1 MSSTQP
7 SARGSRRTT
16 FFGVAVLA
24 GLVLGALLGFVAKQA
39 EVSWLAT
46 TLSRIGEVFVSLVQF
61 TVIPLVFTAIVV
73 GITSLRGLGG
83 PGTAARL
90 GGRTLLWFAVTSLIA
105 VLIGIAVGVIGNIGT
120 GVRVTPSEDAVANI
134 AERSP
139 GDWWAFVQSIVPTN
153 VFSAFSEGNVLQVVF
168 IALLVGGAAYA
179 LGDRASVFV
188 NVNRAAFEIIQKVL
202 GWIIWLAPIGVLGL
216 LGNAFA
222 SYGNEFFAPLL
233 SLIVA
238 VYVGCA
244 LVLFVVYPL
253 LLRFAGGVNPLT
265 FFRKSWTALQFA
277 FVSQSSG
284 ATLPL
289 SRQAAVNLGVP
300 RGYASFAVPL
310 GTTTK
315 MDGCAAVFP
324 AVTTIFIANLNGIAL
339 SFGDYVLIVLVA
351 VFGSLATAGTTGWY
365 TMLTLTLAAVNL
377 PAEVIA
383 TGVAIVFAVNPILDM
398 MRTAT
403 NVAGQITVP
412 VLVARGTGILD
423 EDALHARTDVPLVD
437 DDADTDT
444 DTDGRERTPDTGK
457 EDTGKD
463 RVPANA

>member
-1 MSSTQP
+1 MSTTQAATQAERP
-7 SARGSRRTT
+7 RSRRNTI
-16 FFGVAVLA
+16 FGLAVLA

-39 EVSWLAT
+39 DIAWLAT

-73 GITSLRGLGG
+73 GITSLRHLGG
-83 PGTAARL
+83 PRTAAQL
-90 GGRTLLWFAVTSLIA
+90 GGRTLAWFAITSLIA
-105 VLIGIAVGVIGNIGT
+105 VIIGIVIGLVGNLGS
-120 GVRVTPSEDAVANI
+120 GVRVSPSKEAVATI

-139 GDWWAFVQSIVPTN
+139 GDWWAFVQSIVPSN
-153 VFSAFSEGNVLQVVF
+153 LFSAFSEGNVLQVVF
-168 IALLVGGAAYA
+168 IALLVGGAAYV
-179 LGDRASVFV
+179 LGDRAKTFV
-188 NVNRAAFEIIQKVL
+188 DVNRAAFDIIQKVL
-202 GWIIWLAPIGVLGL
+202 GWIIWLAPLGVLGL

-222 SYGNEFFAPLL
+222 SYGNEFFAPLI
-233 SLIVA
+233 SLIAA
-238 VYVGCA
+238 VYLGCA
-244 LVLFVVYPL
+244 LVLFGVYPL
-253 LLRFAGGVNPLT
+253 LLRFVGRVNPLT
-265 FFRKSWTALQFA
+265 FYRKSWTALQFA

-315 MDGCAAVFP
+315 MDGCAALFP
-324 AVTTIFIANLNGIAL
+324 AITTIFIANLNGITL

-351 VFGSLATAGTTGWY
+351 VFGSLATAGTTGWF

-398 MRTAT
+398 ARTAT

-423 EDALHARTDVPLVD
+423 EDALHDRNDLPLLD
-437 DDADTDT
+437 DDTAAEPEPEPTT
-444 DTDGRERTPDTGK
+444 EK
-457 EDTGKD
+457 
-463 RVPANA
+463 VPANA

>member
-1 MSSTQP
+1 MSTTT
-7 SARGSRRTT
+7 RSRRHTV
-16 FFGVAVLA
+16 FGLAVLA

-39 EVSWLAT
+39 DVSWLAT
-46 TLSRIGEVFVSLVQF
+46 TLSRIGETFVSLVQF

-83 PGTAARL
+83 PKTAAQL
-90 GGRTLLWFAVTSLIA
+90 GGRTLLWFAITSLIA
-105 VLIGIAVGVIGNIGT
+105 VLIGIAVGTIGNIGS

-153 VFSAFSEGNVLQVVF
+153 VFSAFSEGNILQVVF

-179 LGDRASVFV
+179 LGDRARVFV
-188 NVNRAAFEIIQKVL
+188 DFNRAAFDIIQKVL

-244 LVLFVVYPL
+244 LVLFVVYPI
-253 LLRFAGGVNPLT
+253 LLRFVGRINPLT

-300 RGYASFAVPL
+300 RAYASFAVPL

-324 AVTTIFIANLNGIAL
+324 AATTIFIANLNGITL
-339 SFGDYVLIVLVA
+339 SFGDYLLIVLVA
-351 VFGSLATAGTTGWY
+351 VFGSLATAGTTGWF

-383 TGVAIVFAVNPILDM
+383 TGVAIVFAINPILDM

-412 VLVARGTGILD
+412 ILVSRGTGILD
-423 EDALHARTDVPLVD
+423 DEALHAPTDLPLVD
-437 DDADTDT
+437 DETEE
-444 DTDGRERTPDTGK
+444 ERA
-457 EDTGKD
+457 EESEKD
-463 RVPANA
+463 KVPA

>member
-1 MSSTQP
+1 MSTTT
-7 SARGSRRTT
+7 RSRRHTV
-16 FFGVAVLA
+16 FGLAVLA
-24 GLVLGALLGFVAKQA
+24 GLVLGALLGIIAKQA

-46 TLSRIGEVFVSLVQF
+46 TLSRIGEIFVSLVQF

-73 GITSLRGLGG
+73 GITSLRRLGG
-83 PGTAARL
+83 PRTAAQL
-90 GGRTLLWFAVTSLIA
+90 GGRTLLWFAITSLIA
-105 VLIGIAVGVIGNIGT
+105 VLIGIAVASIGNIGS

-139 GDWWAFVQSIVPTN
+139 GDWWAFIQSIVPTN
-153 VFSAFSEGNVLQVVF
+153 VFSAFSEGNILQVVF
-168 IALLVGGAAYA
+168 IALLVGGAAYV
-179 LGDRASVFV
+179 LGDRASTFV
-188 NVNRAAFEIIQKVL
+188 NFNKAAFDIIQKVL

-222 SYGNEFFAPLL
+222 SYGNEFFAPLI

-244 LVLFVVYPL
+244 LVLFVVYPV
-253 LLRFAGGVNPLT
+253 LLRFVGRINPLT

-324 AVTTIFIANLNGIAL
+324 AATTIFIANLNGITL

-351 VFGSLATAGTTGWY
+351 VFGSLATAGTTGWF

-383 TGVAIVFAVNPILDM
+383 TGVATVFAINPILDM

-412 VLVARGTGILD
+412 ILVARSTGTLD
-423 EDALHARTDVPLVD
+423 DDVLNAPTDVLL
-437 DDADTDT
+437 ADNDEA
-444 DTDGRERTPDTGK
+444 DEPA
-457 EDTGKD
+457 ELSEKD
-463 RVPANA
+463 KVPANA

>member
-1 MSSTQP
+1 MSTTT
-7 SARGSRRTT
+7 RSRKHT

-24 GLVLGALLGFVAKQA
+24 GLVLGALLGFIAKQGD
-39 EVSWLAT
+39 VSWLAT
-46 TLSRIGEVFVSLVQF
+46 TLSRIGDVFVSLVQF

-73 GITSLRGLGG
+73 GITSLRRLGG
-83 PGTAARL
+83 GRTAVQL
-90 GGRTLLWFAVTSLIA
+90 GGRTLLWFGITSLIA
-105 VLIGIAVGVIGNIGT
+105 VLIGIAVAAIGNIGS

-134 AERSP
+134 AERAP
-139 GDWWAFVQSIVPTN
+139 GDWWAFIQSIVPTN
-153 VFSAFSEGNVLQVVF
+153 VFSAFTEGNVLQVVF

-179 LGDRASVFV
+179 LGDRAGVFV
-188 NVNRAAFEIIQKVL
+188 NFNRAAFDIIQKVL

-222 SYGNEFFAPLL
+222 SYGNEFFQPLI

-244 LVLFVVYPL
+244 LVLFVVYPV
-253 LLRFAGGVNPLT
+253 LLRFVGKVSPLA

-300 RGYASFAVPL
+300 RGFASFAVPL

-324 AVTTIFIANLNGIAL
+324 AATTVFIANLNGIAL
-339 SFGDYVLIVLVA
+339 SFGDYLLIVLVA
-351 VFGSLATAGTTGWY
+351 VFGSLATAGTTGWF

-377 PAEVIA
+377 PANVIA
-383 TGVAIVFAVNPILDM
+383 TGVAIVFAINPILDM

-403 NVAGQITVP
+403 NVAGQIAVP
-412 VLVARGTGILD
+412 VLVARSTGILD
-423 EDALHARTDVPLVD
+423 DEALRSSADLPLLD
-437 DDADTDT
+437 DDATD
-444 DTDGRERTPDTGK
+444 DEPK
-457 EDTGKD
+457 EESDDDRPAESGKD
-463 RVPANA
+463 KVPANA

>member
-1 MSSTQP
+1 MSTTPASQ
-7 SARGSRRTT
+7 RESRRPKKNTV
-16 FFGVAVLA
+16 FGVAVLA
-24 GLVLGALLGFVAKQA
+24 GLVLGALLGFIAKQA
-39 EVSWLAT
+39 DVSWLAT

-73 GITSLRGLGG
+73 GITSLRRLGG
-83 PGTAARL
+83 PRTAAQL
-90 GGRTLLWFAVTSLIA
+90 GGRTLLWFAITSLIA
-105 VLIGIAVGVIGNIGT
+105 VLIGIVIGTVGNLGS
-120 GVRVTPSEDAVANI
+120 GVRVTPSADAVANI

-139 GDWWAFVQSIVPTN
+139 GDWWAFIQSIVPTN
-153 VFSAFSEGNVLQVVF
+153 LFSAFSEGNVLQVVF
-168 IALLVGGAAYA
+168 IALLIGTAAYA
-179 LGDRASVFV
+179 LGERATVFV
-188 NVNRAAFEIIQKVL
+188 NVNRAAFDIIQKVL

-222 SYGNEFFAPLL
+222 SYGNEFFAPLI

-238 VYVGCA
+238 VYLGCA
-244 LVLFVVYPL
+244 LVLFGVYPL
-253 LLRFAGGVNPLT
+253 LLRFVGRINPLT
-265 FFRKSWTALQFA
+265 FYRKAWTALQFA

-315 MDGCAAVFP
+315 MDGCAAIFP
-324 AVTTIFIANLNGIAL
+324 AITTIFIANLNGIAL

-351 VFGSLATAGTTGWY
+351 VFGSLATAGTTGWF

-383 TGVAIVFAVNPILDM
+383 TGVAIVFAINPILDM
-398 MRTAT
+398 ARTAT

-412 VLVARGTGILD
+412 ILVSRSTGILD
-423 EDALHARTDVPLVD
+423 EDALHDRNDLPLLD
-437 DDADTDT
+437 NDTADTADPA
-444 DTDGRERTPDTGK
+444 DEQPAEEK
-457 EDTGKD
+457 ET
-463 RVPANA
+463 VPA

>member
-1 MSSTQP
+1 MSTTTRNRKH
-7 SARGSRRTT
+7 ALFGS
-16 FFGVAVLA
+16 AVLA
-24 GLVLGALLGFVAKQA
+24 GLLLGALLGFVAKQA

-73 GITSLRGLGG
+73 GITSLRRLGG
-83 PGTAARL
+83 PRTAARL
-90 GGRTLLWFAVTSLIA
+90 GGRTLLWFGTTSLIA
-105 VLIGIAVGVIGNIGT
+105 VLIGIAIGTIGNLGS
-120 GVRVTPSEDAVANI
+120 GVRVTPSDDAVANI
-134 AERSP
+134 AERAQ

-153 VFSAFSEGNVLQVVF
+153 VFTAFTEGNVLQVVF
-168 IALLVGGAAYA
+168 LALLVGGAAYA
-179 LGDRASVFV
+179 LGDRAAVFV
-188 NVNRAAFEIIQKVL
+188 NVNRAAFDIIQKVL

-222 SYGNEFFAPLL
+222 SYGNEFFQPLI

-253 LLRFAGGVNPLT
+253 LLRFVGRISPLT

-300 RGYASFAVPL
+300 RAYASFAVPL

-315 MDGCAAVFP
+315 MDGCAAIFP

-339 SFGDYVLIVLVA
+339 SFGDYLLIVLVA
-351 VFGSLATAGTTGWY
+351 VFGSLATAGTTGWF

-383 TGVAIVFAVNPILDM
+383 TGVAIVFAINPILDM

-412 VLVARGTGILD
+412 VLVARSSGILD
-423 EDALHARTDVPLVD
+423 DEALRSSGDLPLLD
-437 DDADTDT
+437 DDVAT
-444 DTDGRERTPDTGK
+444 EPD
-457 EDTGKD
+457 EDTATEKPAAPGKD
-463 RVPANA
+463 KVPANA

>member
-1 MSSTQP
+1 MSTTQ
-7 SARGSRRTT
+7 ASRRNTV
-16 FFGVAVLA
+16 FGLAVLA

-73 GITSLRGLGG
+73 GITSLRHLGG
-83 PGTAARL
+83 PRTAARL
-90 GGRTLLWFAVTSLIA
+90 GGRTLLWFGITSLIA
-105 VLIGIAVGVIGNIGT
+105 VTIGIVIGVVGNLGS
-120 GVRVTPSEDAVANI
+120 GVRVTPSEEAVANI

-153 VFSAFSEGNVLQVVF
+153 LFSAFSEGNVLQVVF

-179 LGDRASVFV
+179 LGDRAGAFV
-188 NVNRAAFEIIQKVL
+188 NVNRAAFDIIQKVL
-202 GWIIWLAPIGVLGL
+202 GWIIWLAPLGVLGL

-222 SYGNEFFAPLL
+222 SYGNEFFRPLL
-233 SLIVA
+233 SLIIA
-238 VYVGCA
+238 VYLGCA
-244 LVLFVVYPL
+244 LVLFGVYPL
-253 LLRFAGGVNPLT
+253 LLRFVGRINPLT
-265 FFRKSWTALQFA
+265 FYRKAWTALQFA

-315 MDGCAAVFP
+315 MDGCAALFP
-324 AVTTIFIANLNGIAL
+324 AITTIFIANLNGITL
-339 SFGDYVLIVLVA
+339 SFGDYALIVLVA
-351 VFGSLATAGTTGWY
+351 VFGSLATAGTTGWF

-383 TGVAIVFAVNPILDM
+383 TGVAIVFAINPILDM
-398 MRTAT
+398 ARTAT
-403 NVAGQITVP
+403 NVAGQIAVP
-412 VLVARGTGILD
+412 VLVARSTGLLD
-423 EDALHARTDVPLVD
+423 DDVLNNRGDLPLLD
-437 DDADTDT
+437 DDAEQQVAA
-444 DTDGRERTPDTGK
+444 REEEKT
-457 EDTGKD
+457 
-463 RVPANA
+463 PANA

>member
-1 MSSTQP
+1 M
-7 SARGSRRTT
+7 
-16 FFGVAVLA
+16 FGLAVLA

-39 EVSWLAT
+39 DVSWLAT
-46 TLSRIGEVFVSLVQF
+46 TLSRIGETFVSLVQF

-83 PGTAARL
+83 PKTAAQL
-90 GGRTLLWFAVTSLIA
+90 GGRTLLWFAITSLIA
-105 VLIGIAVGVIGNIGT
+105 VLIGIAVGTIGNIGS

-153 VFSAFSEGNVLQVVF
+153 VFSAFSEGNILQVVF

-179 LGDRASVFV
+179 LGDRARVFV
-188 NVNRAAFEIIQKVL
+188 DFNRAAFDIIQKVL

-244 LVLFVVYPL
+244 LVLFVVYPI
-253 LLRFAGGVNPLT
+253 LLRFVGRINPLT

-300 RGYASFAVPL
+300 RAYASFAVPL

-324 AVTTIFIANLNGIAL
+324 AATTIFIANLNGITL
-339 SFGDYVLIVLVA
+339 SFGDYLLIVLVA
-351 VFGSLATAGTTGWY
+351 VFGSLATAGTTGWF

-383 TGVAIVFAVNPILDM
+383 TGVAIVFAINPILDM

-412 VLVARGTGILD
+412 ILVSRGTGILD
-423 EDALHARTDVPLVD
+423 DEALHAPTDLPLVD
-437 DDADTDT
+437 DETEE
-444 DTDGRERTPDTGK
+444 ERA
-457 EDTGKD
+457 EESEKD
-463 RVPANA
+463 KVPA

>member
-1 MSSTQP
+1 MSTTQAQRP
-7 SARGSRRTT
+7 RSRRNTV
-16 FFGVAVLA
+16 FGLAVLA
-24 GLVLGALLGFVAKQA
+24 GLVLGALLGFIAKQA

-73 GITSLRGLGG
+73 GITSLRRLGG
-83 PGTAARL
+83 PRTAAQL
-90 GGRTLLWFAVTSLIA
+90 GGRTLVWFAITSLIA
-105 VLIGIAVGVIGNIGT
+105 VLIGIAIGTIGNLGS
-120 GVRVTPSEDAVANI
+120 GVRVTPSEEAVANI
-134 AERSP
+134 AQRSP

-153 VFSAFSEGNVLQVVF
+153 LFSAFSEGNVLQVVF
-168 IALLVGGAAYA
+168 IALLIGTAAYA
-179 LGDRASVFV
+179 LGERATVFV
-188 NVNRAAFEIIQKVL
+188 NVNRAAFDIIQKVL

-222 SYGNEFFAPLL
+222 SYGNEFFAPLI

-238 VYVGCA
+238 VYLGCA
-244 LVLFVVYPL
+244 LVLFGVYPL
-253 LLRFAGGVNPLT
+253 LLRFVGRINPLT
-265 FFRKSWTALQFA
+265 FYRKAWTALQFA

-315 MDGCAAVFP
+315 MDGCAAIFP
-324 AVTTIFIANLNGIAL
+324 AITTIFIANLNGIAL
-339 SFGDYVLIVLVA
+339 SFGDYALIVLVA
-351 VFGSLATAGTTGWY
+351 VFGSLATAGTTGWF

-383 TGVAIVFAVNPILDM
+383 TGVAIVFAINPILDM
-398 MRTAT
+398 ARTAT

-412 VLVARGTGILD
+412 ILVSRSTGILD
-423 EDALHARTDVPLVD
+423 EDALHDRNDLPLLEND
-437 DDADTDT
+437 TADTADEQPAEKQET
-444 DTDGRERTPDTGK
+444 
-457 EDTGKD
+457 
-463 RVPANA
+463 VPA

>member
-1 MSSTQP
+1 MSTTTQP
-7 SARGSRRTT
+7 RSRRNTV
-16 FFGVAVLA
+16 FGVAVLA

-46 TLSRIGEVFVSLVQF
+46 TLSRIGEIFVSLVQF

-73 GITSLRGLGG
+73 GITSLRRLGG
-83 PGTAARL
+83 PRTAARL
-90 GGRTLLWFAVTSLIA
+90 GGRTLLWFAITSLIA
-105 VLIGIAVGVIGNIGT
+105 VLIGIAVGTIGNLGS

-134 AERSP
+134 AERAP

-153 VFSAFSEGNVLQVVF
+153 VFSAFAEGEILQVVF

-179 LGDRASVFV
+179 LGDRASAFV
-188 NVNRAAFEIIQKVL
+188 SFNRAAFDIIQKVL

-222 SYGNEFFAPLL
+222 SYGNEFFQPLI

-244 LVLFVVYPL
+244 LVLFVVYPI
-253 LLRFAGGVNPLT
+253 LLRFVGKINPLT

-300 RGYASFAVPL
+300 RGFASFAVPL

-351 VFGSLATAGTTGWY
+351 TFGSLATAGTTGWF

-383 TGVAIVFAVNPILDM
+383 TGVAIVFAINPILDM

-412 VLVARGTGILD
+412 ILVARGDGILD
-423 EDALHARTDVPLVD
+423 DEVLNGPSSAPLL
-437 DDADTDT
+437 DTA
-444 DTDGRERTPDTGK
+444 PDT
-457 EDTGKD
+457 EPEPTESEKD
-463 RVPANA
+463 AKVPANA

>member
-1 MSSTQP
+1 MSTTQP
-7 SARGSRRTT
+7 RSRRNT

-46 TLSRIGEVFVSLVQF
+46 TLSRIGEIFVSLVQF

-83 PGTAARL
+83 GRTAAAL
-90 GGRTLLWFAVTSLIA
+90 GGRTLMWFGITSLIA
-105 VLIGIAVGVIGNIGT
+105 VLIGIAIGTIGNLGS
-120 GVRVTPSEDAVANI
+120 GVRVTPSEEALANI
-134 AERSP
+134 AERAP
-139 GDWWAFVQSIVPTN
+139 GDWWAFIQSIVPSN
-153 VFSAFSEGNVLQVVF
+153 VFTAFSEGNVLQVVF
-168 IALLVGGAAYA
+168 LALLVGGAAYV
-179 LGDRASVFV
+179 LGDRAQAFV
-188 NVNRAAFEIIQKVL
+188 AVNRAFFDIIQKVL

-222 SYGNEFFAPLL
+222 SYGNEFFAPLI

-244 LVLFVVYPL
+244 LVLFGVYPL
-253 LLRFAGGVNPLT
+253 LLRFVGRINPLT
-265 FFRKSWTALQFA
+265 FYRKAWTALQFA

-300 RGYASFAVPL
+300 RAYASFAVPL

-315 MDGCAAVFP
+315 MDGCAALFP
-324 AVTTIFIANLNGIAL
+324 AITTIFIANLNGIAL

-351 VFGSLATAGTTGWY
+351 VFGSLATAGTTGWF

-383 TGVAIVFAVNPILDM
+383 TGVAVVFAINPILDM
-398 MRTAT
+398 ARTAT

-412 VLVARGTGILD
+412 VLVSRSTGILD
-423 EDALHARTDVPLVD
+423 EDALHDRNDVPLLD
-437 DDADTDT
+437 EDTTDT
-444 DTDGRERTPDTGK
+444 AEEK
-457 EDTGKD
+457 EK
-463 RVPANA
+463 VSV

>member
-1 MSSTQP
+1 MSTSTTAP
-7 SARGSRRTT
+7 KPRSRRNTI
-16 FFGVAVLA
+16 FGLAILA
-24 GLVLGALLGFVAKQA
+24 GLLLGALLGFIAKQG
-39 EVSWLAT
+39 EISWLAT

-61 TVIPLVFTAIVV
+61 TVVPLVFTAIVV

-83 PGTAARL
+83 ARTAARL
-90 GGRTLLWFAVTSLIA
+90 GGKTLLWFAITSLIA
-105 VLIGIAVGVIGNIGT
+105 VLIGIAIGAVGNLGS
-120 GVRVTPSEDAVANI
+120 GVSIKPSEEALADI
-134 AERSP
+134 ASRDS
-139 GDWWAFVQSIVPTN
+139 GDWWAFVQSIVPDN
-153 VFSAFSEGNVLQVVF
+153 LFSAFTEGEILQVVF
-168 IALLVGGAAYA
+168 IALLIGAAAYA
-179 LGDRASVFV
+179 LGDRATAFV
-188 NVNRAAFEIIQKVL
+188 NVNQAAFDIIQKVL
-202 GWIIWLAPIGVLGL
+202 GWIIWLAPLGVLGL

-222 SYGNEFFAPLL
+222 SYGNEFFQPLL

-244 LVLFVVYPL
+244 LVLFVVYPI
-253 LLRFAGGVNPLT
+253 LLRFVGRTSPIT

-300 RGYASFAVPL
+300 RSYASFALPL

-324 AVTTIFIANLNGIAL
+324 AITTIFIANLNGITL
-339 SFGDYVLIVLVA
+339 SFGQYALIVLVA
-351 VFGSLATAGTTGWY
+351 VFGSLATAGTTGWF

-383 TGVAIVFAVNPILDM
+383 TGVAVVFSINPILDM

-412 VLVARGTGILD
+412 ILVARGEGILD
-423 EDALHARTDVPLVD
+423 DDTQREPTAPPLLDEDSA
-437 DDADTDT
+437 ADPEPVSV
-444 DTDGRERTPDTGK
+444 R
-457 EDTGKD
+457 
-463 RVPANA
+463 A

>member
-1 MSSTQP
+1 MSTTT
-7 SARGSRRTT
+7 RSRRHTV
-16 FFGVAVLA
+16 FGLAVLA

-39 EVSWLAT
+39 DVSWLAT
-46 TLSRIGEVFVSLVQF
+46 TLSRIGETFVSLVQF

-83 PGTAARL
+83 PKTAAQL
-90 GGRTLLWFAVTSLIA
+90 GGRTLLWFAITSLIA
-105 VLIGIAVGVIGNIGT
+105 VLIGIAVGSIGNIGS

-153 VFSAFSEGNVLQVVF
+153 IFSAFSEGNILQVVF

-179 LGDRASVFV
+179 LGDRARVFV
-188 NVNRAAFEIIQKVL
+188 DFNRSAFDIIQKVL

-244 LVLFVVYPL
+244 LVLFVVYPI
-253 LLRFAGGVNPLT
+253 LLRFVGKINPLT

-324 AVTTIFIANLNGIAL
+324 AATTIFIANLNGITL
-339 SFGDYVLIVLVA
+339 SFGDYLLIVLVA
-351 VFGSLATAGTTGWY
+351 VFGSLATAGTTGWF

-383 TGVAIVFAVNPILDM
+383 TGVAIVFAINPILDM

-403 NVAGQITVP
+403 NVAGQIAVP
-412 VLVARGTGILD
+412 VLVSRSTGILD
-423 EDALHARTDVPLVD
+423 EEALHAPNDLPLVD
-437 DDADTDT
+437 DETE
-444 DTDGRERTPDTGK
+444 ERA
-457 EDTGKD
+457 EESEKD
-463 RVPANA
+463 KVPA

>member
-1 MSSTQP
+1 L
-7 SARGSRRTT
+7 
-16 FFGVAVLA
+16 FGVAVLA
-24 GLVLGALLGFVAKQA
+24 GLVLGAVLGFVAKQA
-39 EVSWLAT
+39 DVSWLAT

-73 GITSLRGLGG
+73 GITSLRHLGG
-83 PGTAARL
+83 PRTAARL
-90 GGRTLLWFAVTSLIA
+90 GGRTLLWFAITSLIA
-105 VLIGIAVGVIGNIGT
+105 VLIGIAIGAIGNLGS
-120 GVRVTPSEDAVANI
+120 GVRVTPSDDAVANI
-134 AERSP
+134 AERAP
-139 GDWWAFVQSIVPTN
+139 GDWWAFIQSIVPTN

-168 IALLVGGAAYA
+168 IALLIGGAAYA
-179 LGDRASVFV
+179 LGDRATVFV
-188 NVNRAAFEIIQKVL
+188 NFTKSAFDIIQKVL

-222 SYGNEFFAPLL
+222 SYGNEFFEPLL

-253 LLRFAGGVNPLT
+253 LLQFVGKVSPLT

-324 AVTTIFIANLNGIAL
+324 SVTAIFIANLNGIAL

-351 VFGSLATAGTTGWY
+351 VFGSLATAGTTGWF

-383 TGVAIVFAVNPILDM
+383 TGVATVFAINPILDM

-412 VLVARGTGILD
+412 ILVARGTGILD
-423 EDALHARTDVPLVD
+423 DSVLHEQSGPPLLD
-437 DDADTDT
+437 DDPADEPAQT
-444 DTDGRERTPDTGK
+444 E
-457 EDTGKD
+457 EDK
-463 RVPANA
+463 VPTNA

>member
-1 MSSTQP
+1 MSAPT
-7 SARGSRRTT
+7 RSRRHA
-16 FFGVAVLA
+16 FFGLAVLA
-24 GLVLGALLGFVAKQA
+24 GLVLGALLGFIAKQA
-39 EVSWLAT
+39 EISWLAT

-73 GITSLRGLGG
+73 GITSLRALGG
-83 PGTAARL
+83 ARTAARL
-90 GGRTLLWFAVTSLIA
+90 GGRTLLWFAATSLIA
-105 VLIGIAVGVIGNIGT
+105 VLIGIAVGAIGNLGS

-134 AERSP
+134 AERAP

-153 VFSAFSEGNVLQVVF
+153 VFSAFTEGNVLQVVF
-168 IALLVGGAAYA
+168 LALLVGAAAYA
-179 LGDRASVFV
+179 LGDRAKTFV
-188 NVNRAAFEIIQKVL
+188 DFNQAAFDIIQKVL
-202 GWIIWLAPIGVLGL
+202 GWIIWLAPVGVLGL

-222 SYGNEFFAPLL
+222 SYGNEFFQPLL
-233 SLIVA
+233 SLIIA

-244 LVLFVVYPL
+244 LVLFVVYPV
-253 LLRFAGGVNPLT
+253 LLRFVGKVNPLT
-265 FFRKSWTALQFA
+265 FFRKSWPALQFA

-324 AVTTIFIANLNGIAL
+324 AITTIFIANLNGIAL

-351 VFGSLATAGTTGWY
+351 VFGSLATAGTTGWF

-383 TGVAIVFAVNPILDM
+383 TGVAIVFAINPILDM

-412 VLVARGTGILD
+412 VLVARGNGILD
-423 EDALHARTDVPLVD
+423 EDALAAPTGPLVD
-437 DDADTDT
+437 DSAADQAV
-444 DTDGRERTPDTGK
+444 ES
-457 EDTGKD
+457 EKD
-463 RVPANA
+463 REPAKV

>member
-1 MSSTQP
+1 MSTTTETRRP
-7 SARGSRRTT
+7 KSRRNTI
-16 FFGVAVLA
+16 FGVAVLA
-24 GLVLGALLGFVAKQA
+24 GLILGVLLGFVAKQA
-39 EVSWLAT
+39 QVAWLAT
-46 TLSRIGEVFVSLVQF
+46 TLSRIGHVFVSLVQF

-73 GITSLRGLGG
+73 GITSLRRLGG
-83 PGTAARL
+83 PRTAARL
-90 GGRTLLWFAVTSLIA
+90 GGRTLLWFAITSLIA
-105 VLIGIAVGVIGNIGT
+105 VLIGIAVGVIGNLGS
-120 GVRVTPSEDAVANI
+120 GVTVTPSAGAVASI
-134 AERSP
+134 AKRTQ
-139 GDWWAFVQSIVPTN
+139 GDWWSFIQSIVPTN
-153 VFSAFSEGNVLQVVF
+153 VFTAFTEGEVLQVVF
-168 IALLVGGAAYA
+168 LALLVGAAAYA
-179 LGDRASVFV
+179 LGDRATPFV
-188 NVNRAAFEIIQKVL
+188 SFNQAAFDIIQKVL
-202 GWIIWLAPIGVLGL
+202 GWIIWLAPVGVLGL

-222 SYGNEFFAPLL
+222 SYGNEFFAPLI

-244 LVLFVVYPL
+244 LVLFVVYPV
-253 LLRFAGGVNPLT
+253 LLRFVGKVSPVT
-265 FFRKSWTALQFA
+265 FFRESWTALQFA
-277 FVSQSSG
+277 FVSQSSA

-300 RGYASFAVPL
+300 HGYASFAVPL

-339 SFGDYVLIVLVA
+339 SFGDYLLIVLVA
-351 VFGSLATAGTTGWY
+351 VFGSLATAGTTGWF
-365 TMLTLTLAAVNL
+365 TMLTLTLATVNL

-423 EDALHARTDVPLVD
+423 DTAFAEPGASPLLDGDSAHDSGPARST
-437 DDADTDT
+437 
-444 DTDGRERTPDTGK
+444 
-457 EDTGKD
+457 EDTTVGAT
-463 RVPANA
+463 V

>member
-1 MSSTQP
+1 MSTTE
-7 SARGSRRTT
+7 ARRPRSRRNTV
-16 FFGVAVLA
+16 FGLAVLA
-24 GLVLGALLGFVAKQA
+24 GLVLGALLGYIAKQA

-46 TLSRIGEVFVSLVQF
+46 TLSRIGGIFVSLVQF

-73 GITSLRGLGG
+73 GITSLRRLGG
-83 PGTAARL
+83 PRTAARL
-90 GGRTLLWFAVTSLIA
+90 GGRTLLWFAITSLIA
-105 VLIGIAVGVIGNIGT
+105 VLIGVAIGTIGNLGS
-120 GVRVTPSEDAVANI
+120 GVSVTPSDDALANI
-134 AERSP
+134 SERAQ
-139 GDWWAFVQSIVPTN
+139 GDWWAFIQSIVPTN
-153 VFSAFSEGNVLQVVF
+153 VFTAFSEGQVLQVVF
-168 IALLVGGAAYA
+168 LALLVGTAAYA
-179 LGDRASVFV
+179 LGERAEAFV
-188 NVNRAAFEIIQKVL
+188 TFNRAAFEIIQKVL
-202 GWIIWLAPIGVLGL
+202 GWIIWLAPLGVLGL

-222 SYGNEFFAPLL
+222 SYGNEFFTPLI

-238 VYVGCA
+238 VYLGSA
-244 LVLFVVYPL
+244 LVLFGVYPI
-253 LLRFAGGVNPLT
+253 LLRFVGKVSPLT

-324 AVTTIFIANLNGIAL
+324 AITTIFIANMFTISL

-351 VFGSLATAGTTGWY
+351 VFGSLATAGTTGWF

-383 TGVAIVFAVNPILDM
+383 TGVAIVFAINPILDM

-412 VLVARGTGILD
+412 ILVARDAGILD
-423 EDALHARTDVPLVD
+423 DGVLREPSTVPLLD
-437 DDADTDT
+437 DDTATDHP
-444 DTDGRERTPDTGK
+444 RSE
-457 EDTGKD
+457 EDPK
-463 RVPANA
+463 VPATT